1 MLKSVRAWSALAV
14 LVAGMLLLISAC
26 GSDSNNDNNGGTP
39 EPVDTEEARPTLT
52 PVPPESIISPD
63 QVLEK
68 DAGITKHEELEWG
81 WMFEITGPPEVQGFG
96 QPTGDGVKIAVEEI
110 NAAGGFQVGDTIY
123 TIKLIEHDT
132 QSSVENTIAVAR
144 ELITDDK
151 VKIIFGPATLGEPEI
166 TPFTQANEVIHLCPC
181 QQREQGAL
189 SSIDKAHG
197 ESQWAFQTLL
207 PFSLLISQAGEN
219 FKVEYP
225 DLHSIALI
233 CQNSA
238 TGRDICERT
247 KTAYA
252 AAGIQIVG
260 DIQYFP
266 VGTTDYRPYLTSLQ
280 SGDPDYLFNYD
291 DPLSTV
297 EIVKQALQLGIGRL
311 HLVTVPADLVQPLI
325 GFPFDVPI
333 SAGAAPRNQV
343 VPTSPEVKDFFQ
355 RYKDYLGGGNL
366 PPAGFVSL
374 MTYDYVYMVAAAM
387 QQADTVEDTTAIAK
401 ALETLHYNGVAEDDL
416 YFNSGHFAVHGTE
429 PCTVIYGDPKP
440 TITCTRNAPPDAAKY

>member
-1 MLKSVRAWSALAV
+1 MLKPLRPWWALAV
-14 LVAGMLLLISAC
+14 LVAGMLVLISAC
-26 GSDSNNDNNGGTP
+26 GSDSKNDNNGGTP
-39 EPVDTEEARPTLT
+39 EPAGTEAPRPTLT
-52 PVPPESIISPD
+52 PVPLGSIITPD

-68 DAGITKHEELEWG
+68 DAAITKRVELDWG
-81 WMFEITGPPEVQGFG
+81 WMFEITGPPQVQGFG
-96 QPTGDGVKIAVEEI
+96 QPTGDGVKIAVQEI
-110 NAAGGFQVGDTIY
+110 NEAGGFQVGDTIY

-132 QSSVENTIAVAR
+132 QSTVENTLAVVR
-144 ELITDDK
+144 ELVNDDHVK
-151 VKIIFGPATLGEPEI
+151 VIFGPATLGEPEI
-166 TPFTQANEVIHLCPC
+166 TPFTQANKVIHLCPC

-189 SSIDKAHG
+189 SSIEKAHG

-207 PFSLLISQAGEN
+207 PFSLLISQAGTS
-219 FKVEYP
+219 FRAEYP
-225 DLHSIALI
+225 DLHSMSLI

-252 AAGIQIVG
+252 SAGVQVLG

-266 VGTTDYRPYLTSLQ
+266 VGTTDYRPYLTRLQ

-291 DPLSTV
+291 DPLSTI
-297 EIVKQALQLGIGRL
+297 ELVKQALQLGIGRL

-325 GFPFDVPI
+325 GFKFDVPI

-343 VPTSPEVKDFFQ
+343 VPTSPEVGDYFQ
-355 RYKDYLGGGNL
+355 RYKDFLGGANL

-387 QQADTVEDTTAIAK
+387 QQANTVEDTTAIAK

-429 PCTVIYGDPKP
+429 PCTVVYGEPKA
-440 TITCTRNAPPDAAKY
+440 TITCIHNAAPDAAKY